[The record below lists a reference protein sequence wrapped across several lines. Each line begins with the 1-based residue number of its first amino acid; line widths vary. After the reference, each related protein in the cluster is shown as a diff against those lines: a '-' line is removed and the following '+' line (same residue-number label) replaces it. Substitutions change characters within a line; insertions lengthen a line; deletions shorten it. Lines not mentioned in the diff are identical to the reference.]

1 MKSVVMIGASW
12 STVSNESKPMIKD
25 ACTKLGYH
33 FTYDDI
39 EVSEEAQ
46 TIIKA
51 NFFRKLPVLMSID
64 PSCEDGYSVRY
75 KVDGFDY
82 SGIVSFLNDEDD
94 TMLRELDFLKG
105 NNTEE
110 DEG

>member
-1 MKSVVMIGASW
+1 MKSVVMIGASL
-12 STVSNESKPMIKD
+12 SKVSNESKTMIKD
-25 ACTKLGYH
+25 ACTTFGYN

-46 TIIKA
+46 SIVKD

-64 PSCEDGYSVRY
+64 PSREDGYSIRY

-82 SGIVSFLNDEDD
+82 SGVVSFLNDEDD
-94 TMLRELDFLKG
+94 TMLRELEI
-105 NNTEE
+105 TQ
-110 DEG
+110 